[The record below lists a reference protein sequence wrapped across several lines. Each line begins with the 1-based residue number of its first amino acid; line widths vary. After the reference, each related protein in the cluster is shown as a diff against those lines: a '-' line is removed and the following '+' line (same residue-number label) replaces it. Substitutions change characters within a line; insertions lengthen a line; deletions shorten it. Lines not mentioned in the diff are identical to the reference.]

1 MAVTTL
7 RRTSRTESEYSM
19 NKASGYDIH
28 CHVVINMS
36 TIQNIHVFSKL
47 EKSLS
52 QLRVIT
58 SSKKA
63 VSYVEVAAC
72 EVFQDTRHRWLV
84 ATIYCHH

>member
-1 MAVTTL
+1 
-7 RRTSRTESEYSM
+7 M

-63 VSYVEVAAC
+63 VTYDEVAAC
-72 EVFQDTRHRWLV
+72 EVFQDLWHRYAIPMPELELEWESDFFFFFFLSLWN
-84 ATIYCHH
+84 